1 MVQHIFFYS
10 TKAIGIKIVFTIIL
24 GESNKFEVHL
34 KESLLIKPDKP
45 ELNGNIYRYP
55 LELFCFHNLYF
66 KYLLR

>member
-1 MVQHIFFYS
+1 MVRHIFFYS

-45 ELNGNIYRYP
+45 ELNGNIYR
-55 LELFCFHNLYF
+55 
-66 KYLLR
+66 

>member
-1 MVQHIFFYS
+1 MVRHIFFYS

-55 LELFCFHNLYF
+55 LELFYCFHNLYF
-66 KYLLR
+66 S